1 MLKDGDDMEH
11 TPVDGA
17 STIYTEWSQVPLTM
31 TPAQAGTVVGLS
43 AETIRALI
51 RSESLPALRIGDKY
65 LIVRDRLR
73 TWLEESDGR
82 VLDSVVESRTQA
94 RQRQSKGDARR

>member
-1 MLKDGDDMEH
+1 MEPAPEAGV
-11 TPVDGA
+11 T
-17 STIYTEWSQVPLTM
+17 TIYTEWGQVPLTM
-31 TPAQAGTVVGLS
+31 TPAQAGTVIGLS

-73 TWLEESDGR
+73 TWLEESDGK

-94 RQRQSKGDARR
+94 RQRQSRGDARR